1 MAYCETCGINV
12 RKERLRECVLN
23 GHKIIWNYHKRGVP
37 TERMRIKDIQKIEQM
52 KKIAQQIAKLMP
64 PEKLKEIEEARKEIE
79 KELEALLC
87 KAKHGKANL
96 EVMLNEKMERGPNN
110 QRV

>member
-23 GHKIIWNYHKRGVP
+23 RHKIIWNYHKPGVP

-64 PEKLKEIEEARKEIE
+64 PEKLREIEEARKEIE
-79 KELEALLC
+79 QELEALLC
-87 KAKHGKANL
+87 KANNRKANL
-96 EVMLNEKMERGPNN
+96 EVMQNAKMERGPNH
-110 QRV
+110 QGV

>member
-23 GHKIIWNYHKRGVP
+23 GHKIIWNYRKRGVP

-64 PEKLKEIEEARKEIE
+64 PEKLREIEEARKEIE
-79 KELEALLC
+79 QELEALLC

-96 EVMLNEKMERGPNN
+96 EVMLNEKMEIRDANE
-110 QRV
+110 RV